1 MIFYI
6 TNAALDISAA
16 ICWWILK
23 TTGYLVYGGI
33 TYILPSSNDKE
44 EEYNL
49 EDSIIVLD
57 KEELYDRLLR
67 PSQSIIEK
75 DNVE

>member
-6 TNAALDISAA
+6 TNTALDITAA
-16 ICWWILK
+16 VCWWILK

-33 TYILPSSNDKE
+33 TYIFQDSNNE
-44 EEYNL
+44 EIPYNL
-49 EDSIIVLD
+49 EDSIIILD
-57 KEELYDRLLR
+57 REELYDRLLR

-75 DNVE
+75 YKCD

>member
-6 TNAALDISAA
+6 TNVALDISAA
-16 ICWWILK
+16 VCWWILK

-33 TYILPSSNDKE
+33 TYIFPGSTEKID
-44 EEYNL
+44 YNL

-57 KEELYDRLLR
+57 KEELYDRLLQ
-67 PSQSIIEK
+67 QST
-75 DNVE
+75 N